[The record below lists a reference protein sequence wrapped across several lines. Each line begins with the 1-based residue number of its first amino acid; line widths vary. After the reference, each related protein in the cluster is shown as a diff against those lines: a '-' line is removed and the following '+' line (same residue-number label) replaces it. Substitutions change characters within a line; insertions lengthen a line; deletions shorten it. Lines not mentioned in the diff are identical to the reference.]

1 MSHVV
6 RACAVLGASLYLSGC
21 LFPVVDFEG
30 EGHSTQLR
38 RATHPSALA
47 RAVHSQPPTPKLSPT
62 AQDDQRAS
70 RNGGSA
76 PLLAM
81 AGTGAGAV
89 AGAGLSA
96 LRPSHERACH
106 QTLAREAVAFNHVEK
121 KTAPG
126 VRWPVRLDG
135 PIHGVRFNS
144 MDASTTYTILDC
156 RLAVAL
162 SAWASSLARAGVQ
175 RVEYFSMYRPHARI
189 AGSGSVSGHAHG
201 LAIDAARFHLSSG
214 AVLDV
219 LPDWEEKTRGQAPC
233 PVRRAEARGARILRS
248 IACSVVDQKLFQ
260 VVLTPHYNRAHNN
273 HLHLE
278 LKPEVTWTYVR

>member
-1 MSHVV
+1 MSQLV
-6 RACAVLGASLYLSGC
+6 RACTLLGASLYLSGC
-21 LFPVVDFEG
+21 LFPVVDLEG
-30 EGHSTQLR
+30 EGPNRHTR
-38 RATHPSALA
+38 RTTTAAIA
-47 RAVHSQPPTPKLSPT
+47 RAGGSRLPKLSPT
-62 AQDDQRAS
+62 AQDDQLAS
-70 RNGGSA
+70 HTGSA

-81 AGTGAGAV
+81 AGAGTGASLA
-89 AGAGLSA
+89 A
-96 LRPSHERACH
+96 LHPNHERACYQALSH
-106 QTLAREAVAFNHVEK
+106 EAVAFNSVDK

-126 VRWPVRLDG
+126 VRWPVRLGG
-135 PIHGVRFNS
+135 PIHGVQFRA
-144 MDASTTYTILDC
+144 MDSSATYTILDC

-175 RVEYFSMYRPHARI
+175 RVEYFSMYRPHARV

-233 PVRRAEARGARILRS
+233 PVRRDEARGARILRS
-248 IACSVVDQKLFQ
+248 ITCSVVDQKLFQ

-278 LKPEVTWTYVR
+278 LKPDVTWTYVR